1 MRIFLGVIIAL
12 IGILFLGSFIRGFRE
27 SRRLYRE
34 GIITTGIIFNKDRPV
49 IIDWNR
55 NIGKIQRKYYRVYYK
70 FDENGYKD
78 RHEVS
83 EEFWDKVKIGDSIEI
98 RYLPDEPDMNMIVG
112 VPHHIPIPF
121 SSLFYSALCIAVSWL
136 LIVSSY

>member
-1 MRIFLGVIIAL
+1 MGIFLGVIIAF
-12 IGILFLGSFIRGFRE
+12 IGMLFFGSFIKDFRE

-49 IIDWNR
+49 IIDWDR
-55 NIGKIQRKYYRVYYK
+55 NVGRIQRKYYRVYYK

-83 EEFWDKVKIGDSIEI
+83 GEFWDKVKIGDSIEI

-112 VPHHIPIPF
+112 VPHHIPIQ
-121 SSLFYSALCIAVSWL
+121 
-136 LIVSSY
+136 